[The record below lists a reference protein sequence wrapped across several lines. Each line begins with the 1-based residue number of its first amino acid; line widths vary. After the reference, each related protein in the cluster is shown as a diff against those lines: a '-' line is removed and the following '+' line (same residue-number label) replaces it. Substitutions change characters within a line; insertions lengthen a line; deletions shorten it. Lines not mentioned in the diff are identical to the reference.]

1 MINRLECRHI
11 LKILYS
17 FLIYNGIA
25 AQLNLTSTGVDFVID
40 FDQTTLNV
48 IEGVFAGDGFHPNPV
63 SGQLDS
69 DAWALEGLSDGDLSF
84 GGIGITGDFARGSS
98 LGSETIGG
106 IYSFE
111 VALNNMALGFQA
123 TGLDF
128 TPGNITLKI
137 NNSSGFTLERL
148 KFTYTLW
155 VLNNGDR
162 GNSIELAYSTDDI
175 IYSNIPGSSFTSV
188 ANADPLPTWQST
200 AFEFDIENLNI
211 LPYENIFIRWST
223 NDATG
228 SDSRDEFAID
238 DISFRISNSLC
249 VSEAFYLD
257 GLGIL
262 QSTEDLTLSGI
273 SDSYETPGNFGEASP
288 SSRLDVDGV
297 FIETPDLVNPYSMQF
312 WAKGQGN
319 TSGSSFRIEGF
330 NGLVWSTIDLI
341 DPLPSTGTIFQYQNL
356 SVYEKFRFTYNKTLG
371 NLAFDDL
378 KIFCGDCTPAIEP
391 ISAPSNP
398 GVSENLCNRASFNWS
413 GGGDAEYSL
422 VIISNSGSI
431 DFIPTDN
438 TSYVNNLFYAQGKEV
453 FVNEYVAY
461 SCSGTSIKLAGLD
474 ISTTYHV
481 AVFGYNGLA
490 CEENYLTNSFSVFNF
505 TTPDCNQCPYLTS
518 ALINPCTGE
527 GLCSGNE
534 GYNEMLFMNSGGI
547 DINTVTPS
555 FLINYISGNT
565 KLLNEN
571 IVANSTATNNLNAL
585 SGCTSIFIDGSN
597 TTIPAGSKIVFV
609 NEQLCTE
616 DIDFSGLCN
625 GETIYV
631 IFANSSQWS
640 SSGILANSGQEDRRF
655 ELDFRTAETG
665 CLLDYSYVPNNIPQN
680 DGAVVS
686 FGQNG
691 GLPTSYSSLQ
701 NCELLFDLLPVTL
714 GEFYA
719 YKEGNG
725 IHLFWKTYSEV
736 GNAGFVIERKNTE
749 GKIMTIGWVD
759 GNGTTPFSNNYSF
772 IDNNPEPGLNYYRLK
787 QTDWDGNFEYSEW
800 IVVNFPINSLK
811 IYINSLNNLEI
822 ISFEKNT
829 PIELTLYN
837 TSGLKIKSYN
847 VKLNEEGKI
856 SVSLPT
862 MSKGIYLVRYN
873 SKDLLKVVKFV
884 Y

>member
-1 MINRLECRHI
+1 MLKRKQCRHI
-11 LKILYS
+11 FTILYS
-17 FLIYNGIA
+17 FFIYNGIT
-25 AQLNLTSTGVDFVID
+25 AQLSLTSTGVDFVIN
-40 FDQTTLNV
+40 FDHTTLNV
-48 IEGVFAGDGFHPNPV
+48 NEGIFAGDGFHPEPIT
-63 SGQLDS
+63 GQLDS
-69 DAWALEGLSDGDLSF
+69 DAWALEGLSVGDLSF
-84 GGIGITGDFARGSS
+84 GGIGINVDFARGSS
-98 LGSETIGG
+98 IGGETIGG

-123 TGLDF
+123 TGSDF

-148 KFTYTLW
+148 KFGYTLW
-155 VLNNGDR
+155 ELNDQDR
-162 GNSIELAYSTDDI
+162 ANDIELAYSTDNVN
-175 IYSNIPGSSFTSV
+175 YSNITGSIFTS
-188 ANADPLPTWQST
+188 AAPKDPLPIWQST
-200 AFEFDIENLNI
+200 IFEFDIENLSV
-211 LPYENIFIRWST
+211 LPNEFIFIRWST

-228 SDSRDEFAID
+228 GGSRDELAID

-262 QSTEDLTLSGI
+262 QSTEGLTLSGI
-273 SDSYETPGNFGEASP
+273 ADSYETPGNFGEASP
-288 SSRLDVDGV
+288 SSRFDVDGV

-378 KIFCGDCTPAIEP
+378 KIFCGDCTAAIEP
-391 ISAPSNP
+391 INAPSNP
-398 GVSENLCNRASFNWS
+398 GISENLCNRASINWS
-413 GGGDAEYSL
+413 GGDAEYSL

-431 DFIPTDN
+431 DFIPEDN
-438 TSYVNNLFYAQGKEV
+438 TSYVNNLFYAQGQEV
-453 FVNEYVAY
+453 FADEYVAY
-461 SCSGTSIKLAGLD
+461 AGSGTSITLAGID
-474 ISTTYHV
+474 ISTTYHI

-490 CEENYLTNSFSVFNF
+490 CEENYLTSSYATFNF

-527 GLCSGNE
+527 GLCNGNE

-547 DINTVTPS
+547 DINTISPS
-555 FLINYISGNT
+555 FLINYISGNS

-571 IVANSTATNNLNAL
+571 IVANSTTINILNAL
-585 SGCTSIFIDGSN
+585 AGCTSIFIDGSN
-597 TTIPAGSKIVFV
+597 TIIPAGSKIVFV

-616 DIDFSGLCN
+616 DIDFGGLCN

-631 IFANSSQWS
+631 IFSNSSQWS
-640 SSGILANSGQEDRRF
+640 SSGVLANSGQEDRRF

-665 CLLDYSYVPNNIPQN
+665 CLLDYSYVPNNIPQI

-691 GLPTSYSSLQ
+691 GLPTSYQSLQ

-736 GNAGFVIERKNTE
+736 GNAGFVIERKNNE
-749 GKIMTIGWVD
+749 EDILIIGWVD

-811 IYINSLNNLEI
+811 IYINSVNNLEI
-822 ISFEKNT
+822 RSTEKN
-829 PIELTLYN
+829 IQVELTLYN
-837 TSGLKIKSYN
+837 TNGLKIKSYN
-847 VKLNEEGKI
+847 ALLDGEGKSTI
-856 SVSLPT
+856 TLPILA
-862 MSKGIYLVRYN
+862 KWIYLVRYK
-873 SKDLLKVVKFV
+873 SKDQLKVVKFV